1 MREPLNNTQGKVPM
15 RLALLSMA
23 AATLLPLT
31 AMAQDGPGTHFL
43 QSWDLDENGVVTPTE
58 AEERRGDVF
67 LTFDAGEDQFLDA
80 EEYALFDEARANDME
95 NMGNGHGMQNAQKG
109 MTLVFNDIDADG
121 LVSRDEFIARTADW
135 IQLLDRDADG
145 GVTAADFGPAKN

>member
-1 MREPLNNTQGKVPM
+1 MKRI
-15 RLALLSMA
+15 LLSMA

-31 AMAQDGPGTHFL
+31 ALAQEGPGAHFL
-43 QSWDLDENGVVTPTE
+43 QSWDLDSTGVVTLTE

-67 LTFDAGEDQFLDA
+67 LTFDANEDLFLDA

-109 MTLVFNDIDADG
+109 MTLAFNDMDADG
-121 LVSRDEFIARTADW
+121 RVSRDEFIARTVDW
-135 IQLLDRDADG
+135 IKLLDRDADG
-145 GVTAADFGPAKN
+145 GVTAADFGPTGN